1 MGESHRINTLPIAS
15 LTLILLRIHQVMFAI
30 YQYSI
35 TDLQDE
41 VYELVMRGLVSPQQ
55 RIYEL
60 KKHVSDREWHNLEQL
75 FADHNY
81 LLRDRIIDLIGKE
94 SWTND

>member
-1 MGESHRINTLPIAS
+1 M
-15 LTLILLRIHQVMFAI
+15 LILLRINQFMFAI
-30 YQYSI
+30 HQYSI

-55 RIYEL
+55 HICEL
-60 KKHVSDREWHNLEQL
+60 KKHVSDREWHNVEQL
-75 FADHNY
+75 FADHDY

>member
-1 MGESHRINTLPIAS
+1 
-15 LTLILLRIHQVMFAI
+15 MFAI
-30 YQYSI
+30 YQSSI

-41 VYELVMRGLVSPQQ
+41 VRALVMRGLVNQQQ

-60 KKHVSDREWHNLEQL
+60 KKHFSDREWRSLEHL

-81 LLRDRIIDLIGKE
+81 LLRDRIIDLVGKE
-94 SWTND
+94 SWAND